1 MQEESKLLSRAQ
13 RGDPDAFERLITP
26 YEKRV
31 YALALRMMG
40 NAEDARDAAQDAM
53 VRLWRALPDYR
64 ERASLSTWI
73 YKITTSACLD
83 ALRKRRVRAQESL
96 EAMMEDGFAPTSGV
110 DEPSEALLRR
120 ARAEQVREG
129 MQRLP
134 DDLRAAL
141 ILRDVQGERYEDV
154 AQTLGLNV
162 GTVKSRIHR
171 AREKLCEFLTQ
182 SPELFGAGRVQRS
195 EGKGE
200 KKRGL

>member
-141 ILRDVQGERYEDV
+141 ILRDVQGERYEDCLLYTSD
-154 AQTLGLNV
+154 A
-162 GTVKSRIHR
+162 
-171 AREKLCEFLTQ
+171 ADD
-182 SPELFGAGRVQRS
+182 
-195 EGKGE
+195 
-200 KKRGL
+200 